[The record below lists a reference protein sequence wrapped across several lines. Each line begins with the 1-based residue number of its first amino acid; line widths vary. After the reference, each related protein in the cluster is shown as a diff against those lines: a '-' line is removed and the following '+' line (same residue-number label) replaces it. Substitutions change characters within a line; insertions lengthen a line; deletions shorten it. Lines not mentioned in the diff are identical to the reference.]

1 MTGER
6 ELRGSALLEYFQPL
20 FEFLQKENGMKVNAR
35 SENSDGT
42 DQTMDQ
48 STDQTIPIVVGGV
61 ILGIVIAVI
70 VGYIVFRR
78 RAAKKNET
86 A

>member
-20 FEFLQKENGMKVNAR
+20 FEFLQTENGRKVNAHSGESD
-35 SENSDGT
+35 SENSD
-42 DQTMDQ
+42 
-48 STDQTIPIVVGGV
+48 STDQTIPIAVGGV
-61 ILGIVIAVI
+61 LLGVVIVVI
-70 VGYIVFRR
+70 VGYIIFRR
-78 RAAKKNET
+78 RAAKRNAT

>member
-20 FEFLQKENGMKVNAR
+20 LDFLQNKNKKEGKAPMRNSD
-35 SENSDGT
+35 SENSE
-42 DQTMDQ
+42 
-48 STDQTIPIVVGGV
+48 SNDQTIPIVVGGV
-61 ILGIVIAVI
+61 ILGIVIVVI

-78 RAAKKNET
+78 RVAKRNAT

>member
-6 ELRGSALLEYFQPL
+6 ELRGAALLEYFQPL
-20 FEFLQKENGMKVNAR
+20 LEFLQKQNKAAKAQ
-35 SENSDGT
+35 SENND
-42 DQTMDQ
+42 
-48 STDQTIPIVVGGV
+48 STDQTIPIAVGGV
-61 ILGIVIAVI
+61 ILGIVIVVI

-78 RAAKKNET
+78 RAAKRNAT

>member
-20 FEFLQKENGMKVNAR
+20 FEFLQKENSKNVESQKAEEGG
-35 SENSDGT
+35 ENDE
-42 DQTMDQ
+42 
-48 STDQTIPIVVGGV
+48 STDQTIPIAVGGV
-61 ILGIVIAVI
+61 ILGLVIVVI
-70 VGYIVFRR
+70 VGYIIFRK
-78 RAAKKNET
+78 RAAKRNAT

>member
-20 FEFLQKENGMKVNAR
+20 FEFLQQENNMKAR
-35 SENSDGT
+35 ESSGNIE
-42 DQTMDQ
+42 
-48 STDQTIPIVVGGV
+48 STDQTIPIAVGGV
-61 ILGIVIAVI
+61 LLGVVILVI
-70 VGYIVFRR
+70 VGYIIFRR
-78 RAAKKNET
+78 RAAKRNDT